1 MSKSVTARIMLIS
14 SMCIFGTIGIF
25 ARYIPLSSAL
35 IALVRGGIG
44 ALFLLIVCFLS
55 RKGIALD
62 SIKRNLLLLLISGAC
77 IGFNWVLL
85 FEAYRFTTVATATLC
100 YYTAPLFVMILSPL
114 VLKEKLTWRKCLCIP
129 LAICGMIPISGIL
142 EADAQSISDTRGILC
157 GIGAA
162 LFYATVMLL
171 NKKIKNV
178 PARDKTVVQLASA
191 AIVMIPYC
199 LLTNAGAQSAVS
211 PTAIII
217 LLIVAVV
224 HTGITYALY
233 FGSME
238 YLPAQTTAIYSY
250 IDPVVAIILSA
261 VLLKESFGWAQTVGT
276 VCILGAAFLSELPY
290 RK

>member
-1 MSKSVTARIMLIS
+1 MSKTVTARIMLIS

-35 IALVRGGIG
+35 IALVRGGVG
-44 ALFLLIVCFLS
+44 ALFLLLITFFTS
-55 RKGIALD
+55 KGISPD
-62 SIKRNLLLLLISGAC
+62 SIKRNLPFLLLSGAC

-100 YYTAPLFVMILSPL
+100 YYTAPLFVMVLSPL
-114 VLKEKLTWRKCLCIP
+114 VLKEKLTWQKGLCLP
-129 LAICGMIPISGIL
+129 LAVCGMIPISGIL
-142 EADAQSISDTRGILC
+142 ETDAQSISTTRGVLC

-171 NKKIKNV
+171 NKKVKNV
-178 PARDKTVVQLASA
+178 PARDKTVVQLAGA
-191 AIVMIPYC
+191 AIVMLPYY
-199 LLTNAGAQSAVS
+199 LLTNTDAQTTFS
-211 PTAIII
+211 PTAITM
-217 LLIVAVV
+217 LLIVAIV

-250 IDPVVAIILSA
+250 IDPVVAIIVSA
-261 VLLKESFGWAQTVGT
+261 VLLKEPFGWAQAVGA
-276 VCILGAAFLSELPY
+276 VCILGAAFLSELPH
-290 RK
+290 KK